1 MILYALSL
9 LLEMMILV
17 CMNLLFILVC
27 VLVMNL
33 PVCIVLTLSGVTQ
46 FGVFALSVA
55 CVNIERSA
63 IIYI

>member
-1 MILYALSL
+1 MILYALPL

-33 PVCIVLTLSGVTQ
+33 PVCVVLTLAGVTQ

-55 CVNIERSA
+55 CVNIEISA
-63 IIYI
+63 MIYI